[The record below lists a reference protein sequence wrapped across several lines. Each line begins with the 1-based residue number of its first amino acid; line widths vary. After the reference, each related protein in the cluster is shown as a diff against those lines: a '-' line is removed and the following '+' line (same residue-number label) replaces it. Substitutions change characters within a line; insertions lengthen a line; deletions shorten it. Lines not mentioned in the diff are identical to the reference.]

1 MASSLEGIKAMLEE
15 IVKDPKYHD
24 ILSLVKTARNG
35 AVYGTKVRFP
45 HALVMIFLFRSGTY
59 VHHPVLLVLLHLLS
73 FATDSPFGP
82 PRNQAYVVD
91 RSCEQ

>member
-1 MASSLEGIKAMLEE
+1 MLEE

-45 HALVMIFLFRSGTY
+45 HALV
-59 VHHPVLLVLLHLLS
+59 
-73 FATDSPFGP
+73 
-82 PRNQAYVVD
+82 
-91 RSCEQ
+91 